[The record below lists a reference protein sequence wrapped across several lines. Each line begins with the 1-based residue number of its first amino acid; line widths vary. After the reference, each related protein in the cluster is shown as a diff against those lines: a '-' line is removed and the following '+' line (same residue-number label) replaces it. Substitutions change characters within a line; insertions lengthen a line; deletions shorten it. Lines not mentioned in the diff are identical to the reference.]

1 MSGTLYLCATPIGNL
16 EDITFRVVD
25 TLKSVDVIGAEDTR
39 NSIKLLNHYNIKVPM
54 TSYHEHNEHEKGEH
68 LIERLKK
75 GEKVALISDA
85 GTPGISDPGE
95 WLVKRCHEES
105 IKVTSLPGAS
115 ASITALSMSGQST
128 KRFVFEGFLP
138 SQKKERQKRLEE
150 LKDETRTIIIYEAP
164 HRLIKTLKEIIDI
177 LGNRDC
183 SLCREITKRY
193 ETVMKSRVEEMISYY
208 EKSSVKGECVLVIS
222 GRDPKEIQQK
232 EQEKWGALSLTE
244 HMEIYLSKKVEKKE
258 AMKKV
263 AKDRGIT
270 KREVYQLLLEE

>member
-16 EDITFRVVD
+16 EDITFRVVE
-25 TLKSVDVIGAEDTR
+25 TLKRVDIIGAEDTR

-54 TSYHEHNEHEKGEH
+54 TSYHEHNEHEKGEQ

-75 GEKVALISDA
+75 GEEVALISDA

-95 WLVKRCHEES
+95 WLVKRCHEEG

-115 ASITALSMSGQST
+115 ACITALSMSGQST

-138 SQKKERQKRLEE
+138 SHKKERQKRLEE

-164 HRLIKTLKEIIDI
+164 HRLIKTLKELRDI
-177 LGNRDC
+177 FGNRDC

-193 ETVMKSRVEEMISYY
+193 ETVIKGKIEEVISCN
-208 EKSSVKGECVLVIS
+208 EETSVKGECVLVIS
-222 GRDPKEIQQK
+222 GREPKEIQLE
-232 EQEKWGALSLTE
+232 EQERWKELSLTE
-244 HMEIYLSKKVEKKE
+244 HMEVYLSKEVEKKE

-270 KREVYQLLLEE
+270 KREVYQRLLEE